1 MKKTEKFPESKTL
14 IDGHNET
21 MDIEALSAEI
31 LKVIKVDGFVH
42 IKQPLSQNA
51 YQALLHLL
59 GTIIGRTDLVVDAK
73 LNQLQQM
80 KRKHNINRPSVYLPE
95 ALAFHTDT
103 PASHLI
109 GWYCVEQDEVDGAT
123 LLLDTTDI
131 KDYFTPAELSVL
143 SGVNV
148 QYMIRNPNTNEE
160 DVVYQPL
167 ISQKNSTYQVFYVPW
182 NLSNHHNGAQTKLLE
197 KFSEYVVHKQR
208 TELIKIRLAPKECLF
223 IDNHRMLH
231 CRGKLP
237 ENTKR
242 HLIRYYIS
250 TCLIS

>member
-1 MKKTEKFPESKTL
+1 
-14 IDGHNET
+14 
-21 MDIEALSAEI
+21 
-31 LKVIKVDGFVH
+31 
-42 IKQPLSQNA
+42 
-51 YQALLHLL
+51 
-59 GTIIGRTDLVVDAK
+59 
-73 LNQLQQM
+73 
-80 KRKHNINRPSVYLPE
+80 
-95 ALAFHTDT
+95 
-103 PASHLI
+103 
-109 GWYCVEQDEVDGAT
+109 
-123 LLLDTTDI
+123 
-131 KDYFTPAELSVL
+131 
-143 SGVNV
+143 
-148 QYMIRNPNTNEE
+148 MIRNPNTNEE